1 MFYKQYKLA
10 YKTISSIA
18 MGYFIQIKPIHM
30 IKHIFFSLFF
40 LFIAGNLYS
49 SDMGKYI
56 KSPDGQITVEF
67 NVSNEGRPF
76 YNVSYGDK
84 KVIGNSFISFKFKD
98 AKELKENLAI
108 IDFKTDVVNES
119 WERVWGPTPK
129 VQNNYNMLKI
139 QLKETSKLK
148 RTFNVIFKVYDDG
161 MAFRYEFPEQENM
174 GKVFITDEKT
184 EFQLSDDYTCWWNP
198 GDWDS
203 DEHLFSKTKFSEI
216 DGTSYLKN
224 QLTHSF
230 IPDVKAV
237 NTPIT
242 MKTKEGLYLSFH
254 EANLTNY
261 ASMTLKCDTKNL
273 KMTSALVAWED
284 GIKVKTQT
292 PFETPWRTIQISKS
306 AAGLI
311 ESNLIEN
318 LNEECKIVDTD
329 WIRPQKYI
337 GLWWAM
343 HINKY
348 DWEMDKNNHG
358 TTTER
363 SKIYIDFAAKHGM
376 ESVLIEGWNECN
388 PKWMVGERKCQ
399 FDWVTSYPDFDFP
412 EVMRYANEKGVKII
426 GQHETNG
433 LAGKYTNEMDGAY
446 DYLNKLGISTV
457 KSGYVG
463 AKVPANNYQ
472 QGQYMIEHYRL
483 AVEKAAEHKIQ
494 LFVHEAVKPTGIS
507 RTYPNLLS
515 QEGAR
520 GQEFNAWGKPGNN
533 PSHTLILPF
542 TRMLGGAMDFTP
554 GIFDIKLEK
563 YRENNQIPTT
573 LAKQLALFVVFYSP
587 VQMAADLPE
596 NYENNPA
603 FQFIRDVP
611 VEWDDSKVINAEIGE
626 YLTIARKEKNEK
638 NWALGSITN
647 EESRDFD
654 IPLTF
659 LDEGVRYRAFIY
671 ADGEKAH
678 WDKNPL
684 DYSIHNEEVSNKTI
698 LKIKLAEGGGQA
710 IYFKAID

>member
-1 MFYKQYKLA
+1 MV
-10 YKTISSIA
+10 
-18 MGYFIQIKPIHM
+18 
-30 IKHIFFSLFF
+30 KHIFFSLFF
-40 LFIAGNLYS
+40 LFIANNSYS
-49 SDMGKYI
+49 SDKSQYI
-56 KSPDGQITVEF
+56 KSPDGLTIVEF
-67 NVSNEGRPF
+67 NVNKEGRPF
-76 YNVSYGDK
+76 YNVSYANK
-84 KVIGNSFISFKFKD
+84 KIIDNSFISFKFKND
-98 AKELKENLAI
+98 KEIKANLSI
-108 IDFKTDVVNES
+108 VNFEVNSIDET
-119 WERVWGPTPK
+119 WERIWGPTTK
-129 VQNNYNMLKI
+129 VKNNYNLLKI
-139 QLKETSKLK
+139 QLQETSESK
-148 RTFNVIFKVYDDG
+148 RKFNVVFKVYDDG
-161 MAFRYEFPEQENM
+161 LAFRYEFPEQENLN
-174 GKVFITDEKT
+174 KVLITDEQT
-184 EFQLSDDYTCWWNP
+184 EFQLSDDFICWWNP

-203 DEHLFSKTKFSEI
+203 YEHLYSKTKFSEI
-216 DGTSYLKN
+216 DGTPYLTN
-224 QLTHSF
+224 QLIASY
-230 IPDVKAV
+230 IPDVKAI

-261 ASMTLKCDTKNL
+261 AGMTLKCDTEKL

-318 LNEECKIVDTD
+318 LNEPCKIENTE
-329 WIRPQKYI
+329 WIHPQKYI

-343 HINKY
+343 HVGQY
-348 DWEMDKNNHG
+348 DWEMDNNNHG
-358 TTTER
+358 TSTEI
-363 SKIYIDFAAKHGM
+363 SKRYIDFAAKQNI

-388 PKWMVGERKCQ
+388 PTWMNGERKCQ
-399 FDWVTSYPDFDFP
+399 FDWVTSYSDYDFK
-412 EVMRYANEKGVKII
+412 EVIRYANEKGVKII

-433 LAGKYTNEMDGAY
+433 LVGNYMDKLDDAY
-446 DYLNKLGISTV
+446 EYLDELGIGTV

-463 AKVPANNYQ
+463 TLIPAVHYQ
-472 QGQYMIEHYRL
+472 QGQWMIENFRI
-483 AVEKAAEHKIQ
+483 AIEKAAERKITV
-494 LFVHEAVKPTGIS
+494 FAHETIKPTGIS

-515 QEGAR
+515 QETAR

-533 PSHTLILPF
+533 PSHSLILPF

-611 VEWDDSKVINAEIGE
+611 VEWDDSKVLNAEIGE
-626 YLTIARKEKNEK
+626 YLTIARKEKNTK

-659 LDEGVRYRAFIY
+659 LDEGVKYRAFIY

-684 DYSIHNEEVSNKTI
+684 DYTIHNKEVSNKTI
-698 LKIKLAEGGGQA
+698 LKINLAEGGGQA

>member
-1 MFYKQYKLA
+1 
-10 YKTISSIA
+10 
-18 MGYFIQIKPIHM
+18 M
-30 IKHIFFSLFF
+30 IKHLFFSLFF
-40 LFIAGNLYS
+40 LLVAGNLYS
-49 SDMGKYI
+49 IDKGKYI
-56 KSPDGQITVEF
+56 KSPDGQISVEF
-67 NVSNEGRPF
+67 NVDNEGRPF
-76 YNVSYGDK
+76 YNISYGDK
-84 KVIGNSFISFKFKD
+84 KLIENSFISFKFKD
-98 AKELKENLAI
+98 AKELYKNLAI
-108 IDFKTDVVNES
+108 IDFNTDAVNET
-119 WERVWGPTPK
+119 WERIWGPTPK
-129 VQNNYNMLKI
+129 VRNNYNMLKI

-148 RTFNVIFKVYDDG
+148 RTFNIIFKVYDDG
-161 MAFRYEFPEQENM
+161 MAFRYVFPEQKNM
-174 GKVFITDEKT
+174 VKVLITDEKT

-242 MKTKEGLYLSFH
+242 MKTKEGIYLSFH

-284 GIKVKTQT
+284 GTKVKTQT
-292 PFETPWRTIQISKS
+292 PFETPWRTIQISKT
-306 AAGLI
+306 AGGLI

-318 LNEECKIVDTD
+318 LNEKCEIAETD
-329 WIRPQKYI
+329 WIHPQKYV

-343 HINKY
+343 HVNKY

-358 TTTER
+358 TTTEI
-363 SKIYIDFAAKHGM
+363 SKSYIDFAAKHHI

-388 PKWMVGERKCQ
+388 PTQMVGERKCQ
-399 FDWVTSYPDFDFP
+399 FDWVTSYSDFDFP
-412 EVMRYANEKGVKII
+412 EVMRYAKEKGVKII

-446 DYLNKLGISTV
+446 DYLNELGINTV

-472 QGQYMIEHYRL
+472 QGQYMVEHYRL
-483 AVEKAAEHKIQ
+483 AVEKAAAHKIQ
-494 LFVHEAVKPTGIS
+494 LFVHEAVKPTGIN

-520 GQEFNAWGKPGNN
+520 GQEFNAWGEPGNN

-542 TRMLGGAMDFTP
+542 TRMLAGPMDFTP
-554 GIFDIKLEK
+554 GIFDIKLKK

-573 LAKQLALFVVFYSP
+573 LSKQLALFVVFYSP

-611 VEWDDSKVINAEIGE
+611 VEWDDSKIINAEIGE
-626 YLTIARKEKNEK
+626 YLTIARKEKNAK
-638 NWALGSITN
+638 NWVLGSITN
-647 EESRDFD
+647 EDSRDFD
-654 IPLTF
+654 VPLTF
-659 LDEGVRYRAFIY
+659 LDEGVKYLAFIY

-678 WDKNPL
+678 WDENPL
-684 DYSIHNEEVSNKTI
+684 DYCISNEEVSNKTT

-710 IYFKAID
+710 VYFKAID